1 MVRIKHIVTLL
12 YMLTVSNYLL
22 GQPIWLSNRIPA
34 EAGRGIKPSGMHHL
48 ASESKGR
55 GKVKIVQWLMLG
67 ENVGDAAY
75 YAQANASIE
84 ALVFAPSGKRIE
96 HKLDSLNQKTTLSF
110 SNPEE
115 GFYNEYVVSKSV
127 SGDTLYYA
135 IAKGELLNHSCR
147 NGHAH
152 VREMM
157 PYKVYPK
164 DIPFEIVRKRMMHE
178 DFHYFVSSGEKV
190 TYRILL
196 NGVPA
201 KGIRTKLSTQKGWI
215 NPKRTDEKGAV
226 RYQFLQDYFT
236 PWQEINNREEYTYVL
251 FANVTIPESGVFG
264 NQSYNYIKYTTSIS
278 DAYRPAK
285 TFYQSMFWSIIV
297 LLLTTV
303 GTILGIYYYRSRRNR
318 PFKEIIF
325 DEAN

>member
-1 MVRIKHIVTLL
+1 M
-12 YMLTVSNYLL
+12 VSNSLH

-34 EAGRGIKPSGMHHL
+34 DAERSIKPAGMHHL

-55 GKVKIVQWLMLG
+55 GKVKIVQWLMQG
-67 ENVGDAAY
+67 ERVEDAAY
-75 YAQANASIE
+75 FVQDSTTIE
-84 ALVFAPSGKRIE
+84 ALVFAPSGKKVE
-96 HKLDSLNQKTTLSF
+96 HKLDSLNQRTILSF

-115 GFYNEYVVSKSV
+115 GFYNEYVVIKKV

-157 PYKVYPK
+157 PYKVYPQS
-164 DIPFEIVRKRMMHE
+164 IPFEIVRKRMVHE
-178 DFHYFVSSGEKV
+178 DFHYFVSSGEEIS
-190 TYRILL
+190 YSILL
-196 NGVPA
+196 NGEPA
-201 KGIRTKLSTQKGWI
+201 NGILTKLSTEKGWI
-215 NPKRTDEKGAV
+215 NSRRTDDSGEV
-226 RYQFLQDYFT
+226 SFQFLQDYFT

-251 FANVTIPESGVFG
+251 FAKTTIPEIGVFEG
-264 NQSYNYIKYTTSIS
+264 LPYNYIKYTASIS

-297 LLLTTV
+297 LLLTTI
-303 GTILGIYYYRSRRNR
+303 GTILAVYYYRSRRNR